1 MIALVARMP
10 NNTVL
15 NERGASGH
23 PPLVPALSVRAFRFS
38 PSSDYCGC
46 GFVIS
51 GFSSVQVS
59 SLLTACGR
67 GFLRC
72 LIVCLFWFVLHPE
85 RMDGGRA
92 KCLLGLN

>member
-1 MIALVARMP
+1 MIALVARTP

-23 PPLVPALSVRAFRFS
+23 PPLVPDLSGQAFRFP

-51 GFSSVQVS
+51 GLSSVQVS
-59 SLLTACGR
+59 SLLTTCGR

-72 LIVCLFWFVLHPE
+72 LFVCLFWFVLHPE